1 MRAKQIGQRDL
12 AKRIEKD
19 QATLSRY
26 LSRKSIPNVTTA
38 NKIALATGG
47 AVKPSMWSARWLIR
61 ARKVEAANRNVWLPE
76 RQRWLGAGVQI

>member
-1 MRAKQIGQRDL
+1 MELETGDAVDTLKAYMRAKQIGQRDL

-47 AVKPSMWSARWLIR
+47 AVKPSMWD
-61 ARKVEAANRNVWLPE
+61 K
-76 RQRWLGAGVQI
+76 QDG

>member
-1 MRAKQIGQRDL
+1 MHTETDDAVDKLAAYLRAKNMGQRDL

-26 LSRKSIPNVTTA
+26 LSRKSKPSVTTA

-47 AVKPSMWSARWLIR
+47 AVKPSDWDQ
-61 ARKVEAANRNVWLPE
+61 ED
-76 RQRWLGAGVQI
+76 G

>member
-1 MRAKQIGQRDL
+1 VHTETGDAVDKLAAYMRAKNIGQRDL

-26 LSRKSIPNVTTA
+26 LSRKSTPNVTTA

-47 AVKPSMWSARWLIR
+47 AVKPSDW
-61 ARKVEAANRNVWLPE
+61 E
-76 RQRWLGAGVQI
+76 QDDG

>member
-1 MRAKQIGQRDL
+1 MELEVDDAVDTLKAYMRAKQIGQRDL

-47 AVKPSMWSARWLIR
+47 AVKPKMW
-61 ARKVEAANRNVWLPE
+61 KRND
-76 RQRWLGAGVQI
+76 G